1 MGRFVDSVI
10 ALRILRLLTT
20 PFDQTDAYRLG
31 IIDEKGN
38 ELKKMRDLN
47 TVEERDAY
55 TLLHRLVYRLKRIIE
70 KVPLQNKKLLSFA
83 AAYSLIKESLDEG
96 KEPIDLEMRF
106 INKLT
111 ENLDTEISLV
121 EEYLNENKIFTF
133 KQFSEEMGAGAVAA
147 NNAAASPGI
156 AGLPPDEPPMSKKN
170 QKKWVASNKIF
181 RRK

>member
-38 ELKKMRDLN
+38 ELKKMRDLH

-121 EEYLNENKIFTF
+121 EEYLNDNKIFTF